1 MFNASDSICRTSK
14 ERTDQS
20 VTISFVLLSAYKGP
34 LPSHFGTKTS
44 NTHLLLFVESG
55 KGSICIGEQE
65 YRLFPGR
72 CFLKPPGMTIQTVA
86 DEGEVVTVSELEFSG
101 YKVTSVR
108 EVENVHVVQEPFCL
122 PVSGE
127 LNESELGQAIR
138 NLCERHENQIDRERF
153 SSHCQLLSLV
163 ERIWEANERWRGNE
177 NLKAVEHTIRLMEQ
191 DYFKPLSREMLS
203 KEAGMSP
210 SHYSTVFRKV
220 TGKSPMEYLAE
231 IRIEKAKDKLLTSNA
246 RIRDIA
252 LGVGYASEFYFSNKF
267 KKMTGISPREFISQN
282 LGKKLLV
289 SHPEAFS
296 MMQTVPS
303 RVIGLFVEDH
313 LKVFGIKPLVQFA
326 SGGFQQ
332 RYLGSFLREVRH
344 FDPYESDFQA
354 IQQEKPDIILLG
366 IPQFAEE
373 GRFDRLANIAPTY
386 LFENP
391 VDDWRQTLRTVGKLL
406 GKASEAERAIHE
418 YNQKAE
424 VARSILKHSIG
435 DRSVALVRVY
445 ADGDIRLY
453 GGPNGYT
460 GSVLYGDLGLRP
472 PKLVHDLIWGSSEWM
487 KKITFDMLSELDAQR
502 LLIVVD
508 EAGRQQ
514 AGKMTSTE
522 QWKSVPAVREGNVYE
537 VRSDIWM
544 TYGLHAHCAKIDNVL
559 AALTSEGTYRTK
571 V

>member
-1 MFNASDSICRTSK
+1 M
-14 ERTDQS
+14 
-20 VTISFVLLSAYKGP
+20 
-34 LPSHFGTKTS
+34 
-44 NTHLLLFVESG
+44 
-55 KGSICIGEQE
+55 
-65 YRLFPGR
+65 
-72 CFLKPPGMTIQTVA
+72 
-86 DEGEVVTVSELEFSG
+86 
-101 YKVTSVR
+101 
-108 EVENVHVVQEPFCL
+108 
-122 PVSGE
+122 
-127 LNESELGQAIR
+127 
-138 NLCERHENQIDRERF
+138 
-153 SSHCQLLSLV
+153 
-163 ERIWEANERWRGNE
+163 
-177 NLKAVEHTIRLMEQ
+177 
-191 DYFKPLSREMLS
+191 
-203 KEAGMSP
+203 
-210 SHYSTVFRKV
+210 
-220 TGKSPMEYLAE
+220 
-231 IRIEKAKDKLLTSNA
+231 
-246 RIRDIA
+246 
-252 LGVGYASEFYFSNKF
+252 
-267 KKMTGISPREFISQN
+267 
-282 LGKKLLV
+282 
-289 SHPEAFS
+289 
-296 MMQTVPS
+296 
-303 RVIGLFVEDH
+303 
-313 LKVFGIKPLVQFA
+313 
-326 SGGFQQ
+326 
-332 RYLGSFLREVRH
+332 REVRH

-424 VARSILKHSIG
+424 AARSILKHSIG

-514 AGKMTSTE
+514 AWKMTSSE

-544 TYGLHAHCAKIDNVL
+544 THGLHAHYAKEPWRFILFMEEGRRTFAEAVMLAYSKEEVEKWGEKMMHQYCELMQAHLLIVIEADPRQKQFEDAFSAAAAFIQNLQLLAWERKVGVVWKTNDYNWHPKFLQAVGVKRGERVVGTLHLGYFSDNKVPRPKMRTPIREL
-559 AALTSEGTYRTK
+559 LTVHHE
-571 V
+571 